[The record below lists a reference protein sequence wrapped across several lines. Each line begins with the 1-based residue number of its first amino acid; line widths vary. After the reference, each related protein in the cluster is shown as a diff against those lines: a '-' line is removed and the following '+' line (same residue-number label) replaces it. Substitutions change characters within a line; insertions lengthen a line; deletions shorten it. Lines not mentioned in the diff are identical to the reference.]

1 MPHASAGMNEKP
13 AADRSL
19 QELIRLSEELKE
31 RSTKLAAASKSLDA
45 RCVEIIE
52 RSKRLWEQRND

>member
-1 MPHASAGMNEKP
+1 MNEKP

-19 QELIRLSEELKE
+19 QELIRLSEELQE
-31 RSTKLAAASKSLDA
+31 RSTKLAAESKSLDA

-52 RSKRLWEQRND
+52 RSRRLWEQRND